1 MGVLAS
7 YDQEISGFIDR
18 NLVVNI
24 KERELYPVS
33 RLTGYSTRQKEI
45 KAAIF
50 STPVSTL
57 YSNWLQFSS
66 TDQSSGTTAG
76 EYALPAVQS
85 KLRELRRRLAPP
97 ALCPRVQI
105 TVSHNNYTLMSVVVK

>member
-1 MGVLAS
+1 MKPIFCLNTGKIGVLAS

-33 RLTGYSTRQKEI
+33 RLTGYSTRQKET

-57 YSNWLQFSS
+57 YSN
-66 TDQSSGTTAG
+66 
-76 EYALPAVQS
+76 
-85 KLRELRRRLAPP
+85 
-97 ALCPRVQI
+97 
-105 TVSHNNYTLMSVVVK
+105 